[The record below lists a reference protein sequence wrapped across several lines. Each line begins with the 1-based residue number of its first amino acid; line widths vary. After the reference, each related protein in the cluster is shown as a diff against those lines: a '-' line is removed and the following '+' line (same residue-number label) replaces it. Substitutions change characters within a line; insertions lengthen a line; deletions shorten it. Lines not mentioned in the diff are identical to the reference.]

1 MEVSMDIRESKRPTV
16 ALTEVIKEFDL
27 EVLNAPDD
35 LAKVQIESD
44 DINRPGLQLA
54 GFYRYF
60 NPRDIQIFG
69 REEIAY
75 LNTLDPEK
83 RSEVLLRLFSTK
95 FPALVVSRNL
105 DPTAECIE
113 AAAKYGVTLLRSREW
128 TSTLMSTMLST
139 LKVWLA
145 PQITRHGVLVEIYGE
160 GVLILGDSG
169 IGKSETAVE
178 LLKRGHRLIADD
190 AVEIRRVSNHT
201 LVGSAPQVIRHFM
214 EIRGIG
220 VIDVRRI
227 FGMGAVKE
235 TSSIDLVVQF
245 ETWEDGQTYDRLGEE
260 TETMNIMDVN
270 KPLITIPVRP
280 GRNLAV
286 VLEVAAM
293 NNRDRKMG
301 YNSAHEL
308 MTKIGESYM

>member
-1 MEVSMDIRESKRPTV
+1 MDISESRKPTV
-16 ALTEVIKEFDL
+16 SLMDIIKEFDL
-27 EVLNAPDD
+27 EILVAPDNM
-35 LAKVQIESD
+35 AQVRVESD
-44 DINRPGLQLA
+44 DINRPGLQLC
-54 GFYRYF
+54 GFYDYF
-60 NPRDIQIFG
+60 NPRDLQIFG
-69 REEIAY
+69 REEISY
-75 LNTLDPEK
+75 LNQIDAKAREQALD
-83 RSEVLLRLFSTK
+83 RLFATK

-105 DPTAECIE
+105 DPTQECI
-113 AAAKYGVTLLRSREW
+113 AMAAKHGVTLLRSREW

-169 IGKSETAVE
+169 IGKSETAIE
-178 LLKRGHRLIADD
+178 LVKRGHRLIADD
-190 AVEIRRVSNHT
+190 AVEIRKVSNRT
-201 LVGSAPQVIRHFM
+201 LVGSAPVAIRHFM

-227 FGMGAVKE
+227 FGIGAVKDTE
-235 TSSIDLVVQF
+235 SIDLVVKL
-245 ETWEDGQTYDRLGEE
+245 ENWADGAVYDRLGEDVE
-260 TETMNIMDVN
+260 TINIMDVN

-293 NNRDRKMG
+293 NSRDRKMG
-301 YNSAHEL
+301 HNSAQEL
-308 MTKIGESYM
+308 LTRIEERFM

>member
-1 MEVSMDIRESKRPTV
+1 MDLSESKKPTV
-16 ALTEVIKEFDL
+16 SLTEIIKEFDL
-27 EVLNAPDD
+27 EILHAPDD
-35 LAKVQIESD
+35 MAQIRVESD

-54 GFYRYF
+54 GFYDYF

-69 REEIAY
+69 REEISY
-75 LNTLDPEK
+75 LNQIDAAK
-83 RSEVLLRLFSTK
+83 RAEVLDRLFKTK

-105 DPTAECIE
+105 DPTPECIQM
-113 AAAKYGVTLLRSREW
+113 AARHGVTLLRSREW
-128 TSTLMSTMLST
+128 TSTLMTTMLST

-169 IGKSETAVE
+169 IGKSETAIE
-178 LLKRGHRLIADD
+178 LVKRGHRLIADD
-190 AVEIRRVSNHT
+190 AVEIRKVSNRT
-201 LVGSAPQVIRHFM
+201 LVGSSPPVIRHFM

-227 FGMGAVKE
+227 FGIGAVKDTE
-235 TSSIDLVVQF
+235 SIDLVVQL
-245 ETWEDGQTYDRLGEE
+245 ETWVEGQMYDRLGEDVE
-260 TETMNIMDVN
+260 TINIMDVN

-293 NNRDRKMG
+293 NNRDRKFG
-301 YNSAHEL
+301 NNSAKEL
-308 MTKIGESYM
+308 LTRIEDSFI

>member
-1 MEVSMDIRESKRPTV
+1 MDLSESKKPTIS
-16 ALTEVIKEFDL
+16 LTEIIKEFDL
-27 EVLNAPDD
+27 EILNAPDD
-35 LAKVQIESD
+35 MSQIRIESD

-54 GFYRYF
+54 GFYDYF

-69 REEIAY
+69 REEISY
-75 LNTLDPEK
+75 LTQIDAGK
-83 RSEVLLRLFSTK
+83 RAEVLDRLFQTK

-105 DPTAECIE
+105 DPTQECIDM
-113 AAAKYGVTLLRSREW
+113 AARHGVTLLRSREW
-128 TSTLMSTMLST
+128 TSTLMSAMLST

-169 IGKSETAVE
+169 IGKSETAIE
-178 LLKRGHRLIADD
+178 LVKRGHRLIADD
-190 AVEIRRVSNHT
+190 AVEIRKVSNRT
-201 LVGSAPQVIRHFM
+201 LVGSAPAVIRHFM

-227 FGMGAVKE
+227 FGIGAVKDTE
-235 TSSIDLVVQF
+235 SIDLVVQF
-245 ETWEDGQTYDRLGEE
+245 ETWAEGQVYDRLGEE
-260 TETMNIMDVN
+260 VETINIMDVN

-308 MTKIGESYM
+308 LTRIEDSYM

>member
-1 MEVSMDIRESKRPTV
+1 MDIRESRKPTV
-16 ALTEVIKEFDL
+16 ALTEIIKEFDL
-27 EVLNAPDD
+27 EILNAPDN
-35 LAKVQIESD
+35 LAQISVESD
-44 DINRPGLQLA
+44 DINRPGLQIA
-54 GFYRYF
+54 GFYDYF

-69 REEIAY
+69 REEISY
-75 LNTLDPEK
+75 LNQIGAEERAQVLD
-83 RSEVLLRLFSTK
+83 RLFETK
-95 FPALVVSRNL
+95 FPALVISRNL
-105 DPTAECIE
+105 DPTQECID
-113 AAAKYGVTLLRSREW
+113 AAKKHNVALLRSREW
-128 TSTLMSTMLST
+128 TSTLMTTMLTT

-178 LLKRGHRLIADD
+178 LVKRGHRLIADD
-190 AVEIRRVSNHT
+190 AVEIRKVSNHT
-201 LVGSAPQVIRHFM
+201 LVGSAPAVIRHFM

-227 FGMGAVKE
+227 FGMGAVKD
-235 TSSIDLVVQF
+235 TQSIDMVVKF
-245 ETWEDGQTYDRLGEE
+245 ELWQDGHIYDRLGED
-260 TETMNIMDVN
+260 TESINIMDVN
-270 KPLITIPVRP
+270 RPLITIPVRP

-308 MTKIGESYM
+308 MTKIGESYR

>member
-1 MEVSMDIRESKRPTV
+1 MDIKESRRPT
-16 ALTEVIKEFDL
+16 APLTDVIKEFDL
-27 EVLNAPDD
+27 EVLYAPEDMM
-35 LAKVQIESD
+35 KVRVESD
-44 DINRPGLQLA
+44 DINRPGLQLT
-54 GFYRYF
+54 GFYDYF

-69 REEIAY
+69 REEISY
-75 LNTLDPEK
+75 LNQIDAEK
-83 RSEVLLRLFSTK
+83 RAEVLDRLFSTK

-105 DPTAECIE
+105 DPTKECLD

-190 AVEIRRVSNHT
+190 AVEIKKVSNHT
-201 LVGSAPQVIRHFM
+201 LVGSAPEVIRHFM

-235 TSSIDLVVQF
+235 TASIDLVVQF
-245 ETWEDGQTYDRLGEE
+245 EYWKEGRTYDRLGEDSE
-260 TETMNIMDVN
+260 SINIMDVR
-270 KPLITIPVRP
+270 KPMMTIPVRP

-301 YNSAHEL
+301 YNSAQEL
-308 MTKIGESYM
+308 MTKIAESYT

>member
-1 MEVSMDIRESKRPTV
+1 MDLSESKKPTV
-16 ALTEVIKEFDL
+16 ALTEIIKEFDL
-27 EVLNAPDD
+27 EILHAPDD
-35 LAKVQIESD
+35 MAQIRVESD

-54 GFYRYF
+54 GFYDFF

-69 REEIAY
+69 REEISY
-75 LNTLDPEK
+75 LNQIDPAK
-83 RSEVLLRLFSTK
+83 RTEVLDRLFKTK

-105 DPTAECIE
+105 DPTPECIE
-113 AAAKYGVTLLRSREW
+113 SAARYGVTLLRSREW
-128 TSTLMSTMLST
+128 TSTLLTTMLST

-169 IGKSETAVE
+169 IGKSETAIE
-178 LLKRGHRLIADD
+178 LVKRGHRLIADD
-190 AVEIRRVSNHT
+190 AVEIRKVSNRT
-201 LVGSAPQVIRHFM
+201 LVGSSPPVIRHFM

-227 FGMGAVKE
+227 FGIGAVKDTE
-235 TSSIDLVVQF
+235 SIDLVVQL
-245 ETWEDGQTYDRLGEE
+245 ETWVEGQMYDRLGEDVE
-260 TETMNIMDVN
+260 TINIMDVN

-293 NNRDRKMG
+293 NNRDRKFG
-301 YNSAHEL
+301 NNSAKEL
-308 MTKIGESYM
+308 LTRIEDSFI

>member
-1 MEVSMDIRESKRPTV
+1 MDISESRKPTV
-16 ALTEVIKEFDL
+16 SLMDIIKEFDL
-27 EVLNAPDD
+27 EILVAPDNM
-35 LAKVQIESD
+35 AQVRVESD
-44 DINRPGLQLA
+44 DINRPGLQLC
-54 GFYRYF
+54 GFYDYF
-60 NPRDIQIFG
+60 NPRDLQIFG
-69 REEIAY
+69 REEISY
-75 LNTLDPEK
+75 LNQIDAKVREQALD
-83 RSEVLLRLFSTK
+83 RLFATK

-105 DPTAECIE
+105 DPTQECI
-113 AAAKYGVTLLRSREW
+113 AMAAKHGVTLLRSREW

-169 IGKSETAVE
+169 IGKSETAIE
-178 LLKRGHRLIADD
+178 LVKRGHRLIADD
-190 AVEIRRVSNHT
+190 AVEIRKVSNRT
-201 LVGSAPQVIRHFM
+201 LVGSAPVAIRHFM

-227 FGMGAVKE
+227 FGIGAVKDTE
-235 TSSIDLVVQF
+235 SIDLVVKL
-245 ETWEDGQTYDRLGEE
+245 ENWADGAVYDRLGEDVE
-260 TETMNIMDVN
+260 TINIMDVN

-293 NNRDRKMG
+293 NSRDRKMG
-301 YNSAHEL
+301 HNSAQEL
-308 MTKIGESYM
+308 LTRIEERFM